1 MAQGKKIF
9 FLSPGPK
16 YNLEHVFS
24 RRCEMLSND
33 FYGTVLTAGPKAQKV
48 RYGRMDIHCISEKK
62 PRSLKS
68 TLGFLLLGF
77 RYLYQAKKSG
87 QPYDLFITYDPLKT
101 GLLGAI
107 LCRFFKVKL
116 VTEVNGDYTDD
127 TIYMDIE
134 NPLKR
139 RLKKFSMVNVE
150 RYVLKRADGIKL
162 LYDGQVDSFRP
173 FPRNPLISRFQNFV
187 DANRFENLREEQV
200 VLFAGYPFWI
210 KGVDVLIEAFK
221 IVAPKYPEWKLKI
234 LGHYPDQQ
242 FLEQYFQGHLQI
254 FHHPAVDPADMPE
267 HIGSCGIFVL
277 ASRTEAMGRVL
288 LESMAAGKPR
298 IGSRVG
304 GIPSV
309 IEDGVDGLLFENGSP
324 SDLAKKLDTLMGDA
338 ALRQS
343 LGKNARERYERE
355 FLPDYYFELLRG
367 FYKECLE
374 RNKADLS

>member
-1 MAQGKKIF
+1 MTQGKKIF

-16 YNLEHVFS
+16 YNLEHVFL
-24 RRCEMLSND
+24 RRCEMLSRD

-48 RYGRMDIHCISEKK
+48 RYGRIDIHCISEKK

-77 RYLYQAKKSG
+77 RYLYQAKKQG
-87 QPYDLFITYDPLKT
+87 DPYDLFITYDPLKT
-101 GLLGAI
+101 GLLGSI
-107 LCRFFKVKL
+107 LCRLFNARL

-127 TIYMDIE
+127 TIYMDIK

-139 RLKKFSMVNVE
+139 WFKKFSMVTVE
-150 RYVLKRADGIKL
+150 KHVLKRADAIKL
-162 LYDGQVDSFRP
+162 LYDGQVDFFKP
-173 FPRNPLISRFQNFV
+173 FPREPYIARFQNFV
-187 DANRFENLREEQV
+187 DANRFKNLGEEKV

-221 IVAPKYPEWKLKI
+221 IISPKYPEWQLKI
-234 LGHYPDQQ
+234 LGHYPDQR
-242 FLEQYFQGHLQI
+242 FLDGYIQGHPQI
-254 FHHPAVDPADMPE
+254 AHHPAVDPDDMPE
-267 HIGSCGIFVL
+267 HIGRCGLFVL

-309 IEDGVDGLLFENGSP
+309 IEDGVDGLLFEKASPLDLAHKLDLLMGSP
-324 SDLAKKLDTLMGDA
+324 EERQKLGN
-338 ALRQS
+338 
-343 LGKNARERYERE
+343 NARARYERE
-355 FLPDYYFELLRG
+355 FQPDFYFDLLTE
-367 FYKECLE
+367 FYKSCLE
-374 RNKADLS
+374 DKGTPKS